1 MSTQPATIDV
11 PAGSSPTSATGSI
24 SRRLVLLLAASTG
37 LTVANLYYAQPLLQ
51 TIAHQFHTGSATA
64 GLIVTFTQVGYAAAQ
79 LFLVPVGDFVPR
91 RVLVPAIL
99 ALEVVALV
107 LAGLSPNMTVLIS
120 VAGLVGLS
128 SAAAQILVPFAAQ
141 LASPNERGRVVG
153 IVTSGG
159 LLGIL
164 LARTVAG
171 IVADLSSW
179 RVVYLGAA
187 GITLILAL
195 VLYRNLPSE
204 GHRPGVR
211 YHDLLVSMAHLARTE
226 PVLRRRA
233 AYGALGFAA
242 FSVFWTTA
250 AFLLSRSPYHYSQ
263 TVIGLFGLVGAA
275 GALCAIWAGR
285 LSDSGLTRVG
295 TGGFAAAILASFG
308 LLELGGHSLAALIAG
323 IVILDVGVQGLHV
336 LNQSTIFTLG
346 EETRSRINGIYITVY
361 FLGGAAGSA
370 ASAWLYDMAG
380 WSAVCT
386 LGACI
391 GVAALLLWLTEA
403 VGEKSQAGSP
413 SRRA

>member
-1 MSTQPATIDV
+1 MT
-11 PAGSSPTSATGSI
+11 
-24 SRRLVLLLAASTG
+24 
-37 LTVANLYYAQPLLQ
+37 
-51 TIAHQFHTGSATA
+51 
-64 GLIVTFTQVGYAAAQ
+64 
-79 LFLVPVGDFVPR
+79 
-91 RVLVPAIL
+91 
-99 ALEVVALV
+99 ALV
-107 LAGLSPNMTVLIS
+107 S
-120 VAGLVGLS
+120 VAGLVGLT

-153 IVTSGG
+153 IVTSGL

-391 GVAALLLWLTEA
+391 GVAALLLWLTE
-403 VGEKSQAGSP
+403 Q
-413 SRRA
+413 